1 MRRTGRDHAE
11 ELRGEGGSCG
21 GVVEVEVDVDVRL
34 WRRRSGCGC
43 GGLGFWSLVSP
54 SPYSRQYIYIY
65 PNIRYQTP
73 NKTAAQMGSC
83 ESSRRGE
90 MKRRGTERRRGICN
104 YPSINN
110 LII

>member
-11 ELRGEGGSCG
+11 ELRGEGRSCG

-34 WRRRSGCGC
+34 WRRRRSGCGC
-43 GGLGFWSLVSP
+43 GGVWCFWSLVSP

-90 MKRRGTERRRGICN
+90 MKREERNREEER
-104 YPSINN
+104 N
-110 LII
+110 L